1 MYIHVPDVVI
11 LLCVM
16 ATVIV
21 DHKVRTFLHITVK
34 SLLFGVFQ
42 FSCISWI
49 ILHNE
54 LIIQRIIVTI
64 YIYIYIVKPVYKGH
78 LRLHEN
84 VSFMDSDLLFRGALY
99 MTVYRNYISTK
110 IKFSSNHEYKCF
122 QSNLLSC
129 NCIGCT
135 LKVYE

>member
-34 SLLFGVFQ
+34 SLLFVVFQ

-54 LIIQRIIVTI
+54 LIFQRIIVT
-64 YIYIYIVKPVYKGH
+64 IYIYIVKPVYKGH

-84 VSFMDSDLLFRGALY
+84 VSFMSSCPLKYRLKLYALLINGKMRLSFMDSDLLFRGA
-99 MTVYRNYISTK
+99 R
-110 IKFSSNHEYKCF
+110 
-122 QSNLLSC
+122 
-129 NCIGCT
+129 
-135 LKVYE
+135 